1 MPGFVDN
8 VGAIIGGHG
17 RRAAT
22 QLSSKNQQNFVAWG
36 LGAQKPLVATSAL
49 SRVGIAILPRPHV
62 HATNASASCSSSASA
77 KTELLLVETRCM
89 SHAIDSS
96 RYVLYG
102 ASSGFG
108 LTCYCFCSSVL
119 FLLVPTSLPSS
130 QFRPTKFQSS
140 IM

>member
-77 KTELLLVETRCM
+77 KTELLLVETRCL

-102 ASSGFG
+102 
-108 LTCYCFCSSVL
+108 LRVVL
-119 FLLVPTSLPSS
+119 V
-130 QFRPTKFQSS
+130 
-140 IM
+140 